1 MHQFLLLHDPVSKS
15 FMLPKTPITDDLVI
29 SMEKIGEVHDFTFT
43 LSLSQEEEFV
53 SVMTITDLYL
63 DNVKN
68 KVAEAIRWYPLH
80 LLDKYPDIFEKKKH
94 LACLI
99 FTGRPAPIEQA
110 SCVDTVK
117 GALALSQHFTRLSK
131 EMIDDKLNASHCS
144 TLNGN
149 SGSFTNTDDLASPV
163 VAPQWTWQYK
173 PRWGFGGHQE
183 YLNHRASFGSLIGG
197 SGGPF
202 AQPRFVDI
210 RGGYYNQARD
220 LGNKYWDEV
229 RSGSAHVT
237 GPGEAFHNE
246 KLSGTA
252 GSWTNTDDL
261 KKGVKTGKMT
271 KPAKK
276 GGKKGPKASK
286 SEGIINGLMPTVF
299 QNQFDVKPY
308 YKTVSAGKYSRR
320 IKTLFSV
327 GTIGGTGPVGANST
341 YINGGVL
348 FSVLIAK
355 ELFAGQNAAQDF
367 ENFERHQHKSQPRY
381 HILPSVGSTTPGSI
395 WALPDPDG
403 IDQLPIGSTITP
415 SVLNGHRNSQKHTL
429 WAGQTTGQM
438 VVNKAKLFTDAELVS
453 FSSLTT
459 TVSQQQGSVE
469 NRFYCAGVFSILN
482 GDGIPTTQTTTFAEV
497 FLEFD
502 IEFSE
507 PQNSD
512 IGFLVENTKCSANSG
527 NFIGSYTS
535 GVATDPSVNIIKN
548 FTAVTA
554 INAEYTYN
562 PNSYTPAGAT
572 SSFYSLPVGMYMAY
586 LSVGFTSTPTVT
598 GTSTNVVIQNAVFSE
613 ASNTYYEAA
622 DVWASPEFTQPPAT
636 SASCPNSLVATVMF
650 RITQV
655 TTGNRAKVAFLPSL
669 TFTGTANYGNF
680 HKYVMRLPDF
690 GSMPSAMFFPIG
702 NGNNNVSLLSDGFDE
717 KDEKEQDYKKRWKL
731 TLTNG
736 INNPAI
742 VTIDG
747 LTYDDLSYYEHKY
760 RKKFPELNWSSESE
774 STKNNISISVLPK
787 QNWPKNDLTK
797 YHEKI
802 SSQNV
807 ANPAVW
813 VVTDPDLIGV
823 KDELENEKKVV
834 EEPDSPLVIENPLTK
849 SIHVDPSLAAKFL
862 SVLAGK

>member
-1 MHQFLLLHDPVSKS
+1 MNYLRSIMVLKLQEQGEGLNVHSLFKKMAEQFMHQFLLAHDPNSKS
-15 FMLPKTPITDDLVI
+15 FTLPKTPLASDLTI
-29 SMEKIGEVHDFTFT
+29 FMKKIGEVHDFTFV
-43 LSLSQEEEFV
+43 LNLSQEEELE
-53 SVMTITDLYL
+53 SVMTITDLHL
-63 DNVKN
+63 DNLKT

-80 LLDKYPDIFEKKKH
+80 LLDKYPEVFEKKKH

-99 FTGRPAPIEQA
+99 FCGRSAPMESSA
-110 SCVDTVK
+110 CVDTVK

-131 EMIDDKLNASHCS
+131 EMAEEGRIFHCPNADNGLLAGNDTSVEGQSNQCT

-149 SGSFTNTDDLASPV
+149 SGSHCNTDDHAEPV

-183 YLNHRASFGSLIGG
+183 YLNHRASFGSFVGG
-197 SGGPF
+197 TGGPF

-210 RGGYYNQARD
+210 RTGYYNKARD
-220 LGNKYWDEV
+220 AGVQNWNEA
-229 RSGSAHVT
+229 RSGRAHVT
-237 GPGEAFHNE
+237 GPGDAFHNE

-261 KKGVKTGKMT
+261 KTVKFAKMTKSANKGGQKSKGVK
-271 KPAKK
+271 AQKK
-276 GGKKGPKASK
+276 
-286 SEGIINGLMPTVF
+286 EGIINGLMPTVF

-341 YINGGVL
+341 YVNGGVL

-438 VVNKAKLFTDAELVS
+438 VVNKAKLFTDAELIS

-459 TVSQQQGSVE
+459 SVSQQQGSVE

-512 IGFLVENTKCSANSG
+512 IGFLIENTKVTANSG
-527 NFIGSYTS
+527 AVITNYAPGIGQDL
-535 GVATDPSVNIIKN
+535 AVNVIKN
-548 FTAVTA
+548 FTAITS

-562 PNSYTPAGAT
+562 PNSYNPSGGN
-572 SSFYSLPVGMYMAY
+572 SSYYSLPIGTY
-586 LSVGFTSTPTVT
+586 LLYQSVGFSSTPTVT
-598 GTSTNVVIQNAVFSE
+598 STNSNMTITNAVYSMSYSTF
-613 ASNTYYEAA
+613 YEAG
-622 DVWASPEFTQPPAT
+622 DVYPTPEFTIQPAAVAT
-636 SASCPNSLVATVMF
+636 SVNAMVTVAIL

-655 TTGNRAKVAFLPSL
+655 TTGNRAKVTMYPSL
-669 TFTGTANYGNF
+669 SFTGSAAACNF
-680 HKYVMRLPDF
+680 HKLVMRLPDF
-690 GSMPSAMFFPIG
+690 GSMPSAMFFPV
-702 NGNNNVSLLSDGFDE
+702 GNNSTNVSLLSDGFDE
-717 KDEKEQDYKKRWKL
+717 KDEHEQDYKKRWKL

-736 INNPAI
+736 INNPPI

-747 LTYDDLSYYEHKY
+747 LTHDDVSYYEHKY
-760 RKKFPELNWSSESE
+760 RKK
-774 STKNNISISVLPK
+774 ISRIK
-787 QNWPKNDLTK
+787 
-797 YHEKI
+797 
-802 SSQNV
+802 
-807 ANPAVW
+807 
-813 VVTDPDLIGV
+813 
-823 KDELENEKKVV
+823 LE
-834 EEPDSPLVIENPLTK
+834 
-849 SIHVDPSLAAKFL
+849 F
-862 SVLAGK
+862 